1 MVLNINKPIGWTS
14 FDVVKKIRFITKEK
28 KVGHGGTLDPFADGV
43 LIVATGRDTKQL
55 TEITGTDKSY
65 IATIRL
71 GEITNTLDTEGIV
84 TEKKEIPSF
93 NDDKILKVL
102 NTFLGETKQI
112 PPMFSAK
119 KIKGK
124 KLYELARKNIEVERM
139 PVLINI
145 KKISLLSFNA
155 KKITFSVTSS
165 KGTYIRVLGK
175 DIAEKLGTLGYLT
188 SLKRTKVGSFSVAD
202 STSIEEFEEKWKLS
216 QA

>member
-93 NDDKILKVL
+93 NDDTILKVL

>member
-71 GEITNTLDTEGIV
+71 GEITNTLDTEGFV
-84 TEKKEIPSF
+84 TEKKNIPSF

>member
-71 GEITNTLDTEGIV
+71 GEITNTLDTEGFV
-84 TEKKEIPSF
+84 TEKKNIPSF

-145 KKISLLSFNA
+145 KKISLLSFEA
-155 KKITFSVTSS
+155 KNITFSVTSS

>member
-145 KKISLLSFNA
+145 KKISLLSFEA
-155 KKITFSVTSS
+155 KNITFSVTSS

>member
-1 MVLNINKPIGWTS
+1 MVLNIYKPIGWTS

-43 LIVATGRDTKQL
+43 LVVATGRDTKQL

-71 GEITNTLDTEGIV
+71 GEITNTLDTEGFV
-84 TEKKEIPSF
+84 TEKKNIPSF

-102 NTFLGETKQI
+102 NSFLGETKQI

-124 KLYELARKNIEVERM
+124 KLYELARKNIEVQRM

-145 KKISLLSFNA
+145 KKISLLSFEA